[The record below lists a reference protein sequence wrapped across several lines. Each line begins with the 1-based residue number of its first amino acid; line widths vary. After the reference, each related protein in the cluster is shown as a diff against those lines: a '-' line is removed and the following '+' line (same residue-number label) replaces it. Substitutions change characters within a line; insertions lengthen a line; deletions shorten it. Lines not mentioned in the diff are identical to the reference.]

1 MSCLKENNTI
11 QYETIILELMSRIQK
26 LEEEVTLLK
35 QRLDEGADTKADDSV
50 MQESN
55 TAYKKMTDEMI
66 ELCYKY
72 GKKVHQGENIQEIA
86 DDIVYETGMNRN
98 SAIMYLQVVD
108 SMLSGTIYKRAIN
121 SKALQKYYENIWNEY
136 GTAGLKK
143 ATTAT
148 KYHIEY
154 RRELGHPVDSIE
166 EICNKWER
174 RL

>member
-1 MSCLKENNTI
+1 M
-11 QYETIILELMSRIQK
+11 QFETIILELMSRIQK

-35 QRLDEGADTKADDSV
+35 QRLDEGAETKADDSI
-50 MQESN
+50 MQEPN